1 MAKTRV
7 FISRISAET
16 ALAQALK
23 ERLRRDFRG
32 LLDIFVSSD
41 QTTIRAGSK
50 WLDEVDKALKGADVQ
65 IVLASRES
73 VGRPWVNF
81 EAGAVWLRGIPV
93 IPVCRSGMTPEALP
107 VPLRD

>member
-7 FISRISAET
+7 FISRISAEM